1 MKKVNLVLIF
11 LFVAVLIVGCSNN
24 AAVNKNADE
33 NMTSS
38 FSADNTQSVS
48 ENSAEKNTLQAAN
61 DEKSEGQTETAE
73 NTTNEQKSADEKS
86 SGQSTSKPQ
95 PKSDDKKSSGQST
108 TTTARHTTATKPS
121 TTKKSETTTKK
132 QTTTQKPT
140 TTKKTTTTTT
150 TKKQGLSK
158 SDVEWVQSQ
167 GNAYI
172 KSKGL
177 TVDSSVGSFSGR
189 ISTKNRTKEQLL
201 DEVKEWIDD
210 EYQECINAGWHSV
223 SMYVKIESRSDGSY
237 FIYVMYG

>member
-1 MKKVNLVLIF
+1 MKKVKKSILLI
-11 LFVAVLIVGCSNN
+11 LSALILTASVTACSQNTVKSTN
-24 AAVNKNADE
+24 GE
-33 NMTSS
+33 TSS
-38 FSADNTQSVS
+38 TESASNTQESVS
-48 ENSAEKNTLQAAN
+48 TTAGDTVQDTDKEKTA
-61 DEKSEGQTETAE
+61 AE
-73 NTTNEQKSADEKS
+73 NEIPAKSADEKS
-86 SGQSTSKPQ
+86 SSQSTSKPQ
-95 PKSDDKKSSGQST
+95 PKSDDKKSAGQST
-108 TTTARHTTATKPS
+108 TTTARHTTTTKPS
-121 TTKKSETTTKK
+121 TTKKPET
-132 QTTTQKPT
+132 TTTQKPT

-201 DEVKEWIDD
+201 DEVKEWIDM
-210 EYQECINAGWHSV
+210 EYTDCINSGWNSV

>member
-1 MKKVNLVLIF
+1 MKKVKKSILLI
-11 LFVAVLIVGCSNN
+11 LSALILTASVTACSQNTVKSTN
-24 AAVNKNADE
+24 GE
-33 NMTSS
+33 TSS
-38 FSADNTQSVS
+38 TESASNTQESVS
-48 ENSAEKNTLQAAN
+48 TTAGDTVQDNDKEKTA
-61 DEKSEGQTETAE
+61 AE
-73 NTTNEQKSADEKS
+73 NEIPAKSADEKS
-86 SGQSTSKPQ
+86 SDQSTSKPQ
-95 PKSDDKKSSGQST
+95 PKSDDKKSAGQST

-189 ISTKNRTKEQLL
+189 ISTLNYTNRNTLL
-201 DEVKEWIDD
+201 DKVKEAINV
-210 EYQECINAGWHSV
+210 EYQECIDAGWKQV
-223 SMYVKIESRSDGSY
+223 NMYCKIESRDNGSY
-237 FIYVMYG
+237 FIYVMYGC

>member
-86 SGQSTSKPQ
+86 EDQSTSKPQ

-108 TTTARHTTATKPS
+108 TTTARHTTTTKPS
-121 TTKKSETTTKK
+121 TTKKPET
-132 QTTTQKPT
+132 TTTQKPT
-140 TTKKTTTTTT
+140 TTKKTTTTT

-189 ISTKNRTKEQLL
+189 ISTLNYTSKDTLL
-201 DEVKEWIDD
+201 EKVKESIDY
-210 EYQECINAGWHSV
+210 EYEECINAGWHSV
-223 SMYVKIESRSDGSY
+223 SMYVKIESRSNGSY

>member
-1 MKKVNLVLIF
+1 MKKVKKSILLI
-11 LFVAVLIVGCSNN
+11 LSALILTASVTACSQNTVKSTN
-24 AAVNKNADE
+24 GE
-33 NMTSS
+33 TSS
-38 FSADNTQSVS
+38 TEWVSNTQESVS
-48 ENSAEKNTLQAAN
+48 TTADDTVQDTDKEKTA
-61 DEKSEGQTETAE
+61 AE
-73 NTTNEQKSADEKS
+73 NEIPAKSADEKS
-86 SGQSTSKPQ
+86 EGQSTSKPQ
-95 PKSDDKKSSGQST
+95 PKSDDKKPAGQST
-108 TTTARHTTATKPS
+108 TTTVRHTTTTKPS
-121 TTKKSETTTKK
+121 TTKKPET
-132 QTTTQKPT
+132 TTTQKPT

-189 ISTKNRTKEQLL
+189 ISTHNFTSKESLL
-201 DEVKEWIDD
+201 EYVKDDIDY
-210 EYQECINAGWHSV
+210 EYQECINSGWHSV